1 MPEPTLMQPFESNA
15 TNEFQSDFN
24 HLGLQPIMDNTQ
36 ALPLTENFP
45 FIPDQST
52 YGHQIVGNLN
62 PMLLDNSKP
71 FGSIPDEG
79 ITSGIPFSG
88 NNIFTPSGDQKEK

>member
-1 MPEPTLMQPFESNA
+1 MPETTLMQPFESST

-24 HLGLQPIMDNTQ
+24 HLDLRPIMDNTQ

-52 YGHQIVGNLN
+52 YGNQIMGNLN
-62 PMLLDNSKP
+62 PTLLENSKT
-71 FGSIPDEG
+71 FGSIPDGG
-79 ITSGIPFSG
+79 ITSGMPLSG
-88 NNIFTPSGDQKEK
+88 NNIFTPSSDQKEK